1 MSSGLTFNVKE
12 NSTAKYS
19 ATIKD
24 ELDAVVPAA
33 DLTVVTLTLY
43 NIADG
48 AIINSRDA
56 QNVLNANNVVITS
69 GGVLT
74 WTMQQGDNTIVD
86 TTLEYE
92 AHMALFEYTWD
103 SGNKGSVHEVNLT
116 VESLT
121 NVP

>member
-1 MSSGLTFNVKE
+1 MSSGLSFNVKE
-12 NSTAKYS
+12 NSTAKYT

-24 ELDAVVPAA
+24 ELNAVVPAA
-33 DLTVVTLTLY
+33 SLTTMTLTLY

-56 QNVLNANNVVITS
+56 QDVLNANNVVITA

-74 WTMQQGDNTIVD
+74 WTLQQGDNEIID

-92 AHMALFEYTWD
+92 AHMALFEYTWAA
-103 SGNKGSVHEVNLT
+103 GAKGSVHEVNLI